1 MAVFVSVPFE
11 LLVEKYFPKVIEY
24 RVNVEIGLK
33 AEVLDKLFFTEF
45 KKVAEELCKAGVK
58 TTVHLPFM
66 DLSPGALDPWI
77 REVSIKRTLQAMER
91 AALFEP
97 LNLVLHTG
105 YHPFYHREVA
115 EKWREIFKGVLEE
128 ILKKA
133 EELDLILSLENVFEP
148 EPVFLKGF
156 FETFEGRVFWCFDP
170 AHARVFSKKHE
181 LTWLETFYPYLK
193 EIHCHD
199 NKGEIDE
206 HLAIGK
212 GVIEFEKIWEFLR
225 RKGIKPLLVSEAHT
239 EEETLYN
246 REYLLKLGL

>member
-1 MAVFVSVPFE
+1 VLVFVSVPFE
-11 LLVEKYFPKVIEY
+11 LLLEKYFSKVIEH
-24 RVNVEIGLK
+24 RVNVEVVLK
-33 AEVLDKLFFTEF
+33 AEALDRYFFPDF
-45 KKVAEELCKAGVK
+45 KKVGEAFLEAGIR

-77 REVSIKRTLQAMER
+77 REVSVKRVVQAMER
-91 AALFEP
+91 AISFEP

-133 EELDLILSLENVFEP
+133 EELGLSLSLENVFEP
-148 EPVFLKGF
+148 EPGFLRPF
-156 FETFEGRVFWCFDP
+156 FEAFEGRLFWCFDP
-170 AHARVFSKKHE
+170 AHARVFSRKRE
-181 LTWLETFYPYLK
+181 LDWLKELYPYLK

-199 NKGEIDE
+199 NRGEVDE

-225 RKGIKPLLVSEAHT
+225 EKGIRPLLVSEAHT

-246 REYLLKLGL
+246 REYLSSLRF